1 MAAKTLTTVG
11 IKALK
16 GGPERQEIRD
26 GGAVGLYLIVQPSG
40 HKSFAMRFRLPD
52 GRPTKLVLG
61 PFNQSDEI
69 EGEPVIGQPLTL
81 AAARRLASD
90 VWRQRAMGKN
100 VSADVKADKVRRRVQ
115 RQESATNNFAAAVR
129 DFIEG
134 HAKPKTRGW
143 KGTSRLLGLDP
154 DGQVIRGGLCDRWKD
169 RPVTE
174 VTGHDIHAATDEARQ
189 RGIPELGAKKD
200 GASEARA
207 RHLFSALSSMFIW
220 LHRHRRVEVNP
231 CASVHRPDAAI
242 ARDRVLTDAEIMK
255 FWEAASAETKFGPLV
270 KLLLLTGSR
279 LNEVAG
285 MKRSELSDDGAI
297 WSLPGTRTK
306 NKRPHVV
313 PLPPLARDL
322 VPKGDTDLIFTTTGT
337 TPVSSWSKLKSRV
350 DKAMGNDVPPWR
362 LHDLRRTAATGMAEI
377 GVAPHIVEA
386 ALNHVSGA
394 KAGVAGTYNRAAY
407 APEKKA
413 ALERWA
419 AHVERL
425 VSGKTAKVVALRTGK
440 PT

>member
-1 MAAKTLTTVG
+1 MPAKTLTTVG
-11 IKALK
+11 IKALR
-16 GGPERQEIRD
+16 GGADRREIRD

-69 EGEPVIGQPLTL
+69 DGDPVIGQPLTL
-81 AAARRLASD
+81 AAARRLAAD

-100 VSADVKADKVRRRVQ
+100 VAADVKSEKVRRRLQ

-134 HAKPKTRGW
+134 HAKPKTRSW
-143 KGTSRLLGLDP
+143 RGTARLLGLDP
-154 DGQVIRGGLCDRWKD
+154 DGEVIRGGLCDRWED

-174 VTGHDIHAATDEARQ
+174 ITGHDIHAVTDEARQ
-189 RGIPELGAKKD
+189 RGIPGLGTRKD
-200 GASEARA
+200 GPSEARA

-220 LHRHRRVEVNP
+220 LHRHRRVEANP
-231 CASVHRPDAAI
+231 CSSVHRPDPAT
-242 ARDRVLTDAEIMK
+242 ARDRVLTDAEIVK
-255 FWEAASAETKFGPLV
+255 FWQAASAEPRLGPLL

-285 MKRSELSDDGAI
+285 MRRSELSDDGAT
-297 WSLPGTRTK
+297 WSLPGARTK

-313 PLPPLARDL
+313 PLPPLAVDL
-322 VPKGDTDLIFTTTGT
+322 VPKGDTDLVFTTTGT
-337 TPVSSWSKLKSRV
+337 TPVSSWSNLKDRL
-350 DKAMGNDVPPWR
+350 DAAMGDAPPWR

-394 KAGVAGTYNRAAY
+394 RAGVAGTYNRAAY
-407 APEKKA
+407 ATEKKA

-419 AHVERL
+419 DHVERL
-425 VSGKTAKVVALRTGK
+425 VSGKPAKVVVPLRGRK